1 MDLLSPCFQEG
12 HGNVNQVL
20 LLRRRHTGVWHG
32 HFLLPHLKQDGSC
45 GNKFISRNYSFET
58 ILILI
63 YLPYFRF
70 TISRTYFRF
79 SFKRVP
85 RSSFTGAWIPSLGS
99 TVKMKIKNYRGN
111 LYPKQCN
118 CIYKPLALFTKV
130 KNFATTFS
138 FLQYFSAVFDACIS
152 TPFPTAATN
161 I

>member
-32 HFLLPHLKQDGSC
+32 DFLLSHVKQDGSC

-63 YLPYFRF
+63 YLTVFSVHNF
-70 TISRTYFRF
+70 TDIFPL

-111 LYPKQCN
+111 L
-118 CIYKPLALFTKV
+118 
-130 KNFATTFS
+130 
-138 FLQYFSAVFDACIS
+138 
-152 TPFPTAATN
+152 
-161 I
+161 